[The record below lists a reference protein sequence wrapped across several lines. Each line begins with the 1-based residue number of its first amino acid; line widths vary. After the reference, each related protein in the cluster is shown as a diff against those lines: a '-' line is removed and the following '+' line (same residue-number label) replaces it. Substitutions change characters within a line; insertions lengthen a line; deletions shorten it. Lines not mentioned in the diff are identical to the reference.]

1 MFSIFLLDIFKGNE
15 VSGYRMGKRNEQK
28 QMVGG
33 VVPNGLFTTKGAAQE
48 IIGGKG
54 IEKVWP

>member
-1 MFSIFLLDIFKGNE
+1 MGIGWANE
-15 VSGYRMGKRNEQK
+15 TNKK
-28 QMVGG
+28 LMVGG